1 LYIPIEVEG
10 PACCLR
16 FHPGAGTGSAPTYE
30 FKELDLNQTLLENGV
45 IDDAG
50 TFESLNLPSD
60 YHIPVLHVY
69 WNDDL
74 TVA

>member
-1 LYIPIEVEG
+1 M
-10 PACCLR
+10 R